1 MYTAIWFCDDLW
13 SCMKTNLWILSV
25 LEIMLFLFHQINFP
39 SIHFHC
45 KQRKIL
51 FQICKIS
58 KHCNEWQKCKN
69 SISNV
74 LRWFMIFT
82 LHVFFI
88 LELWRGHRKHTTS
101 WIKTICQ
108 IFRDIYISEILF
120 ITCFTTSFVKP
131 KYFSVN
137 IIMMS
142 RTTHSLQDLT
152 LLNWIIL
159 FLLRSTSIIRL
170 KLIWNK

>member
-1 MYTAIWFCDDLW
+1 
-13 SCMKTNLWILSV
+13 
-25 LEIMLFLFHQINFP
+25 MLFLFHQINFP

-58 KHCNEWQKCKN
+58 KHCNEWQKCKIG
-69 SISNV
+69 SLMFCDGLWF
-74 LRWFMIFT
+74 LRYMCFLYSSFGEGI
-82 LHVFFI
+82 
-88 LELWRGHRKHTTS
+88 ENTTS

-108 IFRDIYISEILF
+108 ILRDIYISEILF
-120 ITCFTTSFVKP
+120 STCFTTSFVKP
-131 KYFSVN
+131 KSFSVN

-170 KLIWNK
+170 KLIWNKSCSCYFG